1 MINHGIVFQTVNNI
15 IVIATNKTP
24 YIVGSTHDLGFVWP
38 VGDLNWREMSELK
51 FNSVS
56 EKLCHMVGKSVMLQF
71 QGTPA
76 PLNVIGWYKGESE
89 KSSEK

>member
-1 MINHGIVFQTVNNI
+1 M
-15 IVIATNKTP
+15 
-24 YIVGSTHDLGFVWP
+24 
-38 VGDLNWREMSELK
+38 
-51 FNSVS
+51 S

-89 KSSEK
+89 KSKEK